1 LYEHVKDA
9 SSKYEKQTIDTATA
23 EQQEEQPLAKQEGE
37 EVKEDDDVEMVEE
50 EPEQQVINYTHSPI
64 LHSHQNMGSNP
75 GRVKPKTI
83 KLVFVASPLS
93 TQH

>member
-37 EVKEDDDVEMVEE
+37 EVKEDDDVDPFQKKPV
-50 EPEQQVINYTHSPI
+50 
-64 LHSHQNMGSNP
+64 MGS
-75 GRVKPKTI
+75 I
-83 KLVFVASPLS
+83 
-93 TQH
+93 